1 MLEGISLDSAIK
13 SFRFLFLFP
22 LVRFM
27 ENCNLS
33 SILRGDRFATPVVE
47 KSPPPTECIPFQIP
61 LGIVEII
68 INDCYDGTVNPS
80 IHLLKLIELSELFKI
95 TCLTRGEFM

>member
-1 MLEGISLDSAIK
+1 MRRHQAISGAVAGEVSVKGISLDFAIN
-13 SFRFLFLFP
+13 SFCFLFLFS

-33 SILRGDRFATPVVE
+33 SLLRGDRFARPVVE
-47 KSPPPTECIPFQIP
+47 KSPPPTECILFQIP

-68 INDCYDGTVNPS
+68 INDCYDGQS
-80 IHLLKLIELSELFKI
+80 ILVFI
-95 TCLTRGEFM
+95 C